1 MKFKSQRQGSEMLEV
16 NLLPMM
22 DVLMAVLTF
31 FIVISMTLTTQQ
43 SVDVTLPTADKGAK
57 ELKLPDPLIVGLTR
71 QGQMTVGNSP
81 VTQDQL
87 ATQMVEYLNKNPQGA
102 IVLKADNQLAYQ
114 KVVQVLGTMQAIGG
128 ERVSLAIDPPR
139 S

>member
-1 MKFKSQRQGSEMLEV
+1 MRFKSKQKGSELLDV
-16 NLLPMM
+16 NLIPMM
-22 DVLMAVLTF
+22 DVLMTVLTF
-31 FIVISMTLTTQQ
+31 FILISMTLTTQQ
-43 SVDVTLPTADKGAK
+43 SVDVTLPTASEGTK
-57 ELKLPDPLIVGLTR
+57 EQKLPDPLIVGLTR
-71 QGQMTVGNSP
+71 QGQMTVSNTP

>member
-1 MKFKSQRQGSEMLEV
+1 MKFKSQRQGSEPLEV

-31 FIVISMTLTTQQ
+31 FIVISMTLTSQQ
-43 SVDVTLPTADKGAK
+43 SVDVTLPTASEGAK
-57 ELKLPDPLIVGLTR
+57 EQKLPDPLIVGLTR
-71 QGQMTVGNSP
+71 QGQMTVSSNP

-128 ERVSLAIDPPR
+128 ERVSLAIDLPR